1 MKAEKGA
8 LLVEGLESKSSVVS
22 RCEEQQLD
30 AGRGSANAGW
40 PGFIHIS
47 MFDAQVGLIGSTS
60 HDCYGC
66 FDLLSPHVRISY
78 PHIFMASFTQIPMFA
93 YHHIHIFIFPCPHI
107 LKSLYWDV
115 FEDNPAGSSAADSRA
130 DALISLKCWILLPR
144 IFNMPSKRTWPE
156 RFVFTNV

>member
-22 RCEEQQLD
+22 RCEQQPD

-47 MFDAQVGLIGSTS
+47 MFDAQLGLIGSTS

-66 FDLLSPHVRISY
+66 FPLTFP
-78 PHIFMASFTQIPMFA
+78 IPSWKRLEGA
-93 YHHIHIFIFPCPHI
+93 
-107 LKSLYWDV
+107 L
-115 FEDNPAGSSAADSRA
+115 EEQPA
-130 DALISLKCWILLPR
+130 
-144 IFNMPSKRTWPE
+144 
-156 RFVFTNV
+156 